1 MSSHDSR
8 LDDLADA
15 VLQNIHDREALIERL
30 EKVHTKDAHGRGI
43 RVQKLLYGIHNAS
56 LGVVEAIAA
65 WNLDKQDEWRQKK
78 KIEIHSSPTSKLST
92 LSTGLDSSVAPC
104 PFHVF
109 FWNGQNYLQKMLSDL
124 DFVGNITEAIV
135 FLGNISFHRNPFLL
149 PLNIDKLAWGNH
161 SVVESNVWKDINAMS
176 VRRAAFVIL
185 LDEYNRTRR
194 PSSLLGLS
202 GSGNS
207 ETDSWRFYPPQLSVD
222 DISSY
227 TSMSDPPSQVA
238 ITICCAHLVLG
249 GIDAGIT
256 DKLVQLTKPIILSI
270 ARQPTNV
277 LVHNI
282 RLFNPLRQTELNE
295 STVKLVYPFVM
306 NPKMDQIED
315 ASNNIVRLSKFLRS
329 IVMRLADEEIVVSSS
344 KTMSNAN
351 RIFKEL
357 EADYQRGAS
366 KADSHALKS
375 QREAEKGDFSRTSN
389 KENEQARQNDAI
401 QTTENTSNEVVS
413 DPKQSVDRVVLD
425 GGPETSKLIPYP
437 LAITVNVTEGSRIAV
452 INGQLDEKSMLKADD
467 IIRICDAH
475 ESSDWIVSDAP
486 SNGNGDSSMAFELS
500 AAYDHSRISAK
511 ENKAKTDAVNRLCY
525 PHRQMNGNDGTEK
538 LYKTE
543 DCTRHVASDNSGS
556 LFSPLHINEARIW
569 KLVPEEEDIRPA
581 WRREFDDGVIPY
593 RDNDGG
599 YDTSVTH
606 FGVSVSMK
614 TIEHNC
620 IDSPYPL
627 DQCVHQQRVLFF
639 ESIPLVEVMNEAF
652 VAVCRWHPQGSL
664 IDNVKWAKLSRK
676 MKFLSNV
683 KNPKHETDM
692 AFVRHNEDR
701 KLDLIRFQAILE
713 DIALIQFPELP
724 AKVSACG
731 FCSRMVAVVFLYTLL
746 SATTHFLVVGCST

>member
-1 MSSHDSR
+1 MSYHQGSR
-8 LDDLADA
+8 LDDLADV
-15 VLQNIHDREALIERL
+15 VLQNIHDRETLIERL

-65 WNLDKQDEWRQKK
+65 WNLDKQDAWLRKK
-78 KIEIHSSPTSKLST
+78 NIETHSSPTNKLSS
-92 LSTGLDSSVAPC
+92 LSTGLDSSAAPC
-104 PFHVF
+104 PFNVF
-109 FWNGQNYLQKMLSDL
+109 LWNGQNYLQKMLSDL
-124 DFVGNITEAIV
+124 DFVGNITEAIL
-135 FLGNISFHRNPFLL
+135 FLGNVSFHRNPFLL
-149 PLNIDKLAWGNH
+149 PLDIDKLAWGNCG
-161 SVVESNVWKDINAMS
+161 VMESNVWKDINA
-176 VRRAAFVIL
+176 VRIRRAAFVLL
-185 LDEYNRTRR
+185 LDEYNRMRR
-194 PSSLLGLS
+194 PSSLLLGS
-202 GSGNS
+202 GGSGNS
-207 ETDSWRFYPPQLSVD
+207 EMDSWRFYPPQQLSFD

-270 ARQPTNV
+270 ARQPTNG
-277 LVHNI
+277 LLHNV
-282 RLFNPLRQTELNE
+282 RLFNPLRQTELNQ
-295 STVKLVYPFVM
+295 STVKLVYPFIM
-306 NPKMDQIED
+306 NPKMDQIEG
-315 ASNNIVRLSKFLRS
+315 ASINIVHLCKFLRS

-344 KTMSNAN
+344 KTMNNAN
-351 RIFKEL
+351 RIFEEL

-366 KADSHALKS
+366 KADSHTLKS
-375 QREAEKGDFSRTSN
+375 QREAEKVDFSRTSN
-389 KENEQARQNDAI
+389 KENERDRQNDAI
-401 QTTENTSNEVVS
+401 QTENTSLNEVVS
-413 DPKQSVDRVVLD
+413 DPKQSVDRGVLD
-425 GGPETSKLIPYP
+425 GGPKTSKLIPYP
-437 LAITVNVTEGSRIAV
+437 LAITVNVTEGSRVVV
-452 INGQLDEKSMLKADD
+452 INGRLDEKSMLKADD

-475 ESSDWIVSDAP
+475 ESSDWIVSEAP
-486 SNGNGDSSMAFELS
+486 SNGNVDSPIAFELS

-511 ENKAKTDAVNRLCY
+511 ENKANTDAVNRLCY
-525 PHRQMNGNDGTEK
+525 PHRRMNGNDGTEK

-543 DCTRHVASDNSGS
+543 DCTRHVASDDSGS

-569 KLVPEEEDIRPA
+569 KLVPEEEDTRPA

-599 YDTSVTH
+599 YDTSATH
-606 FGVSVSMK
+606 FRVNLSMEK
-614 TIEHNC
+614 IEHNC

-627 DQCVHQQRVLFF
+627 VQCVHQQRVLFF
-639 ESIPLVEVMNEAF
+639 ESIPLMDVINQAF
-652 VAVCRWHPQGSL
+652 VAVCKWHPQGNL

-713 DIALIQFPELP
+713 DIALIQFPALP
-724 AKVSACG
+724 AKVSAC
-731 FCSRMVAVVFLYTLL
+731 
-746 SATTHFLVVGCST
+746 

>member
-1 MSSHDSR
+1 MQRMSHRSSR
-8 LDDLADA
+8 LDNLADA
-15 VLQNIHDREALIERL
+15 ILQNIHDREALIERL

-65 WNLDKQDEWRQKK
+65 WNLDKQDEWRRKK
-78 KIEIHSSPTSKLST
+78 NIEIHSSPTSKLST

-135 FLGNISFHRNPFLL
+135 FLRNVSFHRNPLLL
-149 PLNIDKLAWGNH
+149 PLDIDKLAWGNH
-161 SVVESNVWKDINAMS
+161 DVVESNVWKDINAMRI
-176 VRRAAFVIL
+176 RRAAFVIL
-185 LDEYNRTRR
+185 LDEYNRVRR
-194 PSSLLGLS
+194 PSSLLGSS
-202 GSGNS
+202 GSCDCV
-207 ETDSWRFYPPQLSVD
+207 DSWRFYPPQLSVD

-249 GIDAGIT
+249 GIDADIS

-270 ARQPTNV
+270 ARQPTNGLLQSV
-277 LVHNI
+277 
-282 RLFNPLRQTELNE
+282 RLFNPLRQMELNE
-295 STVKLVYPFVM
+295 STIKLVYPFVM

-315 ASNNIVRLSKFLRS
+315 ASDNIVRLSKFLRS

-351 RIFKEL
+351 RIFEEL

-375 QREAEKGDFSRTSN
+375 QREAEKGDFSCTSN

-401 QTTENTSNEVVS
+401 QTGNTYLVS
-413 DPKQSVDRVVLD
+413 GPKQGVDHDLLD

-437 LAITVNVTEGSRIAV
+437 LTITVNVNEGSRIAV

-475 ESSDWIVSDAP
+475 ESLDWIVSDAP

-525 PHRQMNGNDGTEK
+525 PHRQMNGNDGIEK

-556 LFSPLHINEARIW
+556 LFSPLHINAARMW
-569 KLVPEEEDIRPA
+569 KLVPEEEDTRPA

-614 TIEHNC
+614 TIEHSC

-639 ESIPLVEVMNEAF
+639 ESIPLVEVINEAF

-713 DIALIQFPELP
+713 DIALIQFPALP

-731 FCSRMVAVVFLYTLL
+731 FCSRVVILYTFL
-746 SATTHFLVVGCST
+746 SATTHLSYM